1 MDRVWQLL
9 EKKGREVWSI
19 SPNDTVYQALEFLA
33 SKDVGALIVLDRGKV
48 AGIFSERDYARRVV
62 LQGKKS
68 TDTPVR
74 EVMSTDVLYVS
85 PSFSVEE
92 CMAVMTENHIRH
104 LPVLDGDQLVGVISI
119 GDLVKSVISTQS
131 FMIEQLE
138 NYISGKRS

>member
-33 SKDVGALIVLDRGKV
+33 SKDVGAVIVLDRGKV